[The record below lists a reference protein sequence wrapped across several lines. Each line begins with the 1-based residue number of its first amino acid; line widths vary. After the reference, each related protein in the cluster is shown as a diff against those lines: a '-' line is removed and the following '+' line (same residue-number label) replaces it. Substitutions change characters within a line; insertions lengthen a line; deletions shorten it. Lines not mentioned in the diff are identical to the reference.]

1 MLHPMRKTLVFLA
14 LALIATPASAQQDL
28 RGHGGPVRALAIDPD
43 GVRAISGSFDQS
55 AILWALDRGRALAIL
70 RAHDG
75 SVNAVLALP
84 GGRFVTGGED
94 GRVVLWRAGEDKPLR
109 VGKPHDAPVA
119 ALAASADGT
128 LLASAAWDGEA
139 SIIETDSGRE
149 VRRLVAHKG
158 NVNAIAFLPGGAVA
172 TASYDATA
180 RLWPADGSTPK
191 TVEFDSPLNALAA
204 LPDGRFAVGAADGSV
219 RLVSADGRETGKVE
233 ASQSPITALAAS
245 PDGRALA
252 AASPRGSVAL
262 IDVASLR
269 VTKTLTGPGLPV
281 WSLAYAPDGRTLF
294 TGGGDR
300 LVRRWDARTG
310 EHLGAVVAERPA
322 DDFAGL
328 GALAT
333 TRGAEVYR
341 ACAVC
346 HTLHPDDE
354 NRAGPTL
361 HRIFGRKAGA
371 APGYNYSEA
380 FRKLEIVWTRETVS
394 RLFEIGPQ
402 AYTPGTKMPEQ
413 TVNDPED
420 RAALMDFLEAATS
433 R

>member
-1 MLHPMRKTLVFLA
+1 MRSIALLLA
-14 LALIATPASAQQDL
+14 LLCACAAPATAQPDL
-28 RGHGGPVRALAIDPD
+28 RGHGGPVRALAISPD
-43 GVRAISGSFDQS
+43 GATAISGSFDQS
-55 AILWALDRGRALAIL
+55 AILWALDRGRALSIL

-75 SVNAVLALP
+75 SVNAVAALP

-94 GRVVLWRAGEDKPLR
+94 GRVVLWRAGADKPLWVVR
-109 VGKPHDAPVA
+109 PHDAPVA
-119 ALAASADGT
+119 SLSVSHDGRFI
-128 LLASAAWDGEA
+128 ASAAWDGEA
-139 SIIETDSGRE
+139 RVFEAESGRE
-149 VRRLVAHKG
+149 VRRLAGHKG
-158 NVNAIAFLPGGAVA
+158 NVNAVAFLADGALA

-180 RLWPADGSTPK
+180 RIWPADGSAPK
-191 TVEFDSPLNALAA
+191 VVEFDTPLNALTA
-204 LPDGRFAVGAADGSV
+204 LRDDRFAVGGADGSV
-219 RLVSADGRETGKVE
+219 RIVTALGQQVARIE
-233 ASQSPITALAAS
+233 AAQTPIIALAAS
-245 PDGRALA
+245 PDGSVLA
-252 AASPRGSVAL
+252 AASPRGAVPL
-262 IDVASLR
+262 IDPASAR

-281 WSLAYAPDGRTLF
+281 WSLAFAPDGRTLF

-300 LVRRWDARTG
+300 LVRRWDPRTG

-322 DDFAGL
+322 DDLAAL
-328 GALAT
+328 GPLAAS
-333 TRGAEVYR
+333 RGAEVFK

-380 FRKLEIVWTRETVS
+380 FRNLDLVWTRDTVS
-394 RLFEIGPQ
+394 KLFEIGPQ

-420 RAALMDFLEAATS
+420 RAALMDFLEAAAM

>member
-1 MLHPMRKTLVFLA
+1 MRTTLALLA
-14 LALIATPASAQQDL
+14 LALVSTPALAQPDL
-28 RGHGGPVRALAIDPD
+28 RGHGGPVRALAIAPD

-55 AILWALDRGRALAIL
+55 AIVWALDRGRAQAIL

-84 GGRFVTGGED
+84 DGRFVTGGED
-94 GRVVLWRAGEDKPLR
+94 GRVVLWRAGDDKPVR
-109 VGKPHDAPVA
+109 VDKPHDAPVA
-119 ALAASADGT
+119 GLAASADGA
-128 LLASAAWDGEA
+128 LIASAAWDGQA
-139 SIIETDSGRE
+139 RIADTATGRE
-149 VRRLVAHKG
+149 IRRLEGHKG
-158 NVNAIAFLPGGAVA
+158 NVNAVAFLPGGALV

-180 RLWPADGSTPK
+180 RVWPADGSVPRV
-191 TVEFDSPLNALAA
+191 VEFDTPLNAVAT
-204 LPDGRFAVGAADGSV
+204 LPDGRFVVAGADGSV
-219 RLVSADGRETGKVE
+219 RVVSADAREVGRIE
-233 ASQSPITALAAS
+233 AAQSPIIALATS
-245 PDGRALA
+245 PDGATVA

-269 VTKTLTGPGLPV
+269 VAHTLSGPGLPV
-281 WSLAYAPDGRTLF
+281 WSLAFAPDGRTLF

-310 EHLGAVVAERPA
+310 EHLGAVVAERPS
-322 DDFAGL
+322 DDLAAL
-328 GALAT
+328 GPLAT
-333 TRGAEVYR
+333 SRGAEVYR

-380 FRKLEIVWTRETVS
+380 FRNLDIVWTRETVS
-394 RLFEIGPQ
+394 KLFEIGPQ